1 MRARLVI
8 AWALVAVPLLYGIVN
23 TLSRAADLFR

>member
-1 MRARLVI
+1 MRARLI
-8 AWALVAVPLLYGIVN
+8 IGWTLVAVPLLYGIVN

>member
-1 MRARLVI
+1 MRARLAI
-8 AWALVAVPLLYGIVN
+8 AWTLVAVPLLYGIVT